1 MAEEPLP
8 PPIPAATVVLIRDGD
23 DGLETLMLH
32 RSSQVA
38 FGGMWT
44 FPGGRIED
52 GDRRPD
58 DDPDDEACGRRA
70 AVREA
75 EEECALVVDPSEVVG
90 FAHWT
95 PPPVEPRRYAT
106 WFFLAPVAPGEVV
119 VDGSEMVDHR
129 WISPAEMLAQ
139 RDAGEVV
146 LAPPTWVTLHDLAE
160 AATVAEALELAGRRS
175 PVPRYLTH
183 FASVEGGGVTIWQ
196 GDAGYDTSDPD
207 VPGPRNRLWMLHS
220 GWRLE
225 RDVF

>member
-1 MAEEPLP
+1 
-8 PPIPAATVVLIRDGD
+8 
-23 DGLETLMLH
+23 
-32 RSSQVA
+32 
-38 FGGMWT
+38 
-44 FPGGRIED
+44 
-52 GDRRPD
+52 
-58 DDPDDEACGRRA
+58 
-70 AVREA
+70 VREA